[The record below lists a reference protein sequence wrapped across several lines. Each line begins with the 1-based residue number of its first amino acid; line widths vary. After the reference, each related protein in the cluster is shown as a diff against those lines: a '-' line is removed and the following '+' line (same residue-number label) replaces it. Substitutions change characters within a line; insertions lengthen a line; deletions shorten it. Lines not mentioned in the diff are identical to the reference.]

1 MATLS
6 RQCCRVPSSAAVLR
20 TVQIQQYKQ
29 FHNSTDVQ
37 KEKQIVAWI
46 NDDGRNQWTN
56 QTLDQEETVNSVNYL
71 QYTLFHMYCTVLQN
85 RGKWEPMGIDIFYNV
100 YSCSLLTIYTLFHTY
115 TLYSIVQQSRGKW
128 EPMGI
133 DICYNVYSCSL
144 LTIYTLFHMYKSIVE
159 PWKMG
164 THGTFAT
171 LYKYVK
177 QNDIKSLHFC
187 VPTWPQLRKLF

>member
-1 MATLS
+1 MLRPQFLNGVATTKKQTYCNNQQFLWSENMATLS

-85 RGKWEPMGIDIFYNV
+85 RGKWEPMGIDI
-100 YSCSLLTIYTLFHTY
+100 
-115 TLYSIVQQSRGKW
+115 
-128 EPMGI
+128 
-133 DICYNVYSCSL
+133 CYNVYSCSL
-144 LTIYTLFHMYKSIVE
+144 LTIYTLFHMYSRTVE
-159 PWKMG
+159 NGNPWDL
-164 THGTFAT
+164 TFAT
-171 LYKYVK
+171 LYKYVM

-187 VPTWPQLRKLF
+187 ESFFFPTWPQLRKLF